1 MADMATEERT
11 EEAPAGAPEEPQ
23 AETPQPEAERPQ
35 AARARATGP
44 EEEGVDADTEH
55 GAAAVVQA
63 EGTRPVT
70 EGKPRGTAGRAGGKD
85 HASRTIEFLSNLEL
99 EAAAELGR
107 ANLSIGQ
114 VLKLRPGS
122 VVQLEKTLGDP
133 AELMIKGRL
142 IARGEVV
149 VVDDRFGLRITEV
162 LYRESM

>member
-1 MADMATEERT
+1 MADTATEERT
-11 EEAPAGAPEEPQ
+11 EEAQAPAGDLQGPQ
-23 AETPQPEAERPQ
+23 AETPQPQ
-35 AARARATGP
+35 AARPRATGS
-44 EEEGVDADTEH
+44 EEKGVEAGTER
-55 GAAAVVQA
+55 GAAAGAQA
-63 EGTRPVT
+63 ERARPVT
-70 EGKPRGTAGRAGGKD
+70 EGKPGGMASGAGGQD
-85 HASRTIEFLSNLEL
+85 HAARTIEFLSNLEL

-107 ANLSIGQ
+107 ANLSIGE

-162 LYRESM
+162 LSRESE